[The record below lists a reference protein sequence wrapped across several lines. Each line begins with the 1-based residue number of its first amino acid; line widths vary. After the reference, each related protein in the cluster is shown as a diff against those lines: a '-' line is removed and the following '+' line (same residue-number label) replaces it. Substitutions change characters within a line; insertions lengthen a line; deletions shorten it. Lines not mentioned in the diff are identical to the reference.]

1 LLHIGAKSITLNV
14 ADGVEGRIGAL
25 ARRQRGYVARAQ
37 LLTLGL
43 GVKAIGYRLRSGRLI
58 PVYTGVYAV
67 GHVPTLPE
75 DRAYGALL
83 ACGPK
88 SVLSHGSAATLYGIY
103 RRWDMPFEVTC
114 PTQRRPRGIR
124 VHRAKLI
131 RADIRIERGL
141 RVTSPAR
148 TLLDM
153 APRLTDKQARRAF
166 NKLRLSHNLSEEHA
180 TDVLARFP
188 RHPGAAR
195 LRALLGMKRG
205 ATRSGLEDKFADFC
219 GQWGLGRPRL
229 NEKINGREVD
239 AYFPKERLIVEVD
252 GYEVHSGRVSFEDD
266 RDRDAEMLALDLP
279 TVRVTE
285 ERIDNEPEREAARLR
300 RILQHRRATVAARPR
315 RAA

>member
-1 LLHIGAKSITLNV
+1 MRAKRTTLIV
-14 ADGVEGRIGAL
+14 DEPIDKRIGEL
-25 ARRQRGYVARAQ
+25 AKRQRGYVKRKQ
-37 LLTLGL
+37 LLGL
-43 GVKAIGYRLRSGRLI
+43 GLGRAAINRRVKSTRLI
-58 PVYTGVYAV
+58 TVSTGVYAV
-67 GHVPTLPE
+67 GHVPALPH

-103 RRWDMPFEVTC
+103 RRWDMPFEVTV
-114 PTQRRPRGIR
+114 PTKRRRRGIR
-124 VHRAKLI
+124 IHRAKLT
-131 RADIRIERGL
+131 RRDISIPEGI

-153 APRLTDKQARRAF
+153 APRLTDKQRRRAF
-166 NKLRLSHNLSEEHA
+166 NKLRLSHNLTEEQLR
-180 TDVLARFP
+180 DVLERFP
-188 RHPGAAR
+188 RHPGAQR
-195 LRALLGMKRG
+195 LRALARMHRG

-219 GQWGLGRPRL
+219 ERRGLPEPRV

-239 AYFPKERLIVEVD
+239 AYFPNERLIVEVD
-252 GYEVHSGRVSFEDD
+252 GYDVHSGRVSFEDD

-285 ERIDNEPEREAARLR
+285 QRIDNDPEREAARLR
-300 RILQHRRATVAARPR
+300 RILANRGAAAGRRR